1 MNAAATADVKVDGA
15 TSTEAKEGWADML
28 FYSQK
33 YDNLADLPHYT
44 GNKYKEEL
52 MKNARYLATPG
63 RGILASDE
71 SNGTCGKRFEDI
83 GLENTEELRRSYREM
98 LYTTPGLS
106 EYISGAIMF
115 DETCRQKDS
124 TGKPFTQLQME

>member
-1 MNAAATADVKVDGA
+1 MQATASATDTPVKVEGKA
-15 TSTEAKEGWADML
+15 TTETKEGWADML

-44 GNKYKEEL
+44 GNKFKEEL

-83 GLENTEELRRSYREM
+83 GLENSEELRRKYREM
-98 LYTTPGLS
+98 LYSTPELS
-106 EYISGAIMF
+106 KYVSGAIMY
-115 DETCRQKDS
+115 DETVR
-124 TGKPFTQLQME
+124 